1 MEISR
6 LSFTKETKEKMS
18 KELNKFQRGKLRW
31 AKLREAEANGKLD
44 FAKNRYEVANL
55 CGYTEA
61 ERSQGH
67 GWVTRKILNHQLQET
82 LHGVGKDGR
91 MEYEYHI
98 LADPD
103 YEFKGVKEQRQR
115 EKELGTRLNKPLEP
129 VVQISRV
136 PSNNPT
142 VYRVEIVRGD
152 TTIKVELANYD
163 EVSEFVK
170 TILKGE

>member
-6 LSFTKETKEKMS
+6 LTFTKETKEKMS
-18 KELNKFQRGKLRW
+18 KGLNRLQKGKLHW
-31 AKLREAEANGKLD
+31 AKLREAEASGKLD

-61 ERSQGH
+61 ERSRGH
-67 GWVTRKILNHQLQET
+67 SWVTHKIMNHQLQET
-82 LHGVGKDGR
+82 LHGIGKDGR

-103 YEFKGVKEQRQR
+103 YEFKGVQEAHTKD
-115 EKELGTRLNKPLEP
+115 KPQTEP
-129 VVQISRV
+129 VVQISKV
-136 PSNNPT
+136 PNNMPT
-142 VYRVEIVRGD
+142 VYRVEIIRGD

-170 TILKGE
+170 TILKG

>member
-6 LSFTKETKEKMS
+6 LTFTKETKEKMS
-18 KELNKFQRGKLRW
+18 KGLNKRQKGELRW
-31 AKLREAEANGKLD
+31 KKLKEADTNGELA
-44 FAKNRYEVANL
+44 FVKNRYEVARL
-55 CGYTEA
+55 CGFTE
-61 ERSQGH
+61 SQKKTGH
-67 GWVTRKILNHQLQET
+67 SWVTRKILNHQLQET
-82 LHGVGKDGR
+82 LGGIGKDGR

-98 LADPD
+98 IADPD
-103 YEFKGVKEQRQR
+103 YEFRGVKEQRQR

-129 VVQISRV
+129 VVQISKV
-136 PSNNPT
+136 PNNNPT

-152 TTIKVELANYD
+152 TTIKVELANYA